1 MKRIIAVLAL
11 IALLVSFTGVPVSAA
26 AINPPAFAGR
36 GDSDPLRAV
45 QMAVPE
51 GAKPMAAA
59 TLDEALN
66 VPGGTLE
73 FSTFSMPS
81 YGFYDWV
88 VEEDYAKSNSAGH
101 DGGPENPYGPY
112 TQSQVST
119 WVDFGEDQAISFR
132 FRVSCQDA
140 EETDY
145 FALFVDQ
152 VPAGVWYGE
161 VDWTTFSFPVSTGEH
176 QLTWSTTRTR
186 PYRKARIRRIWTM
199 WR

>member
-11 IALLVSFTGVPVSAA
+11 IALLVSFTGVPCFGSSHQS
-26 AINPPAFAGR
+26 PAFAGR

-66 VPGGTLE
+66 VPGGT
-73 FSTFSMPS
+73 FGIQHFSMPS

-101 DGGPENPYGPY
+101 DGGPENPYGTIHPE
-112 TQSQVST
+112 S
-119 WVDFGEDQAISFR
+119 GEHLGGLREDQAISFR

-145 FALFVDQ
+145 FC
-152 VPAGVWYGE
+152 
-161 VDWTTFSFPVSTGEH
+161 PVCGPGPRWGSGTERWIDNLLLPG
-176 QLTWSTTRTR
+176 LYW
-186 PYRKARIRRIWTM
+186 
-199 WR
+199 

>member
-88 VEEDYAKSNSAGH
+88 VEEIVRAVQNMAR
-101 DGGPENPYGPY
+101 
-112 TQSQVST
+112 SQVQQR
-119 WVDFGEDQAISFR
+119 WPR
-132 FRVSCQDA
+132 
-140 EETDY
+140 
-145 FALFVDQ
+145 
-152 VPAGVWYGE
+152 W
-161 VDWTTFSFPVSTGEH
+161 
-176 QLTWSTTRTR
+176 R
-186 PYRKARIRRIWTM
+186 P
-199 WR
+199 

>member
-1 MKRIIAVLAL
+1 
-11 IALLVSFTGVPVSAA
+11 
-26 AINPPAFAGR
+26 
-36 GDSDPLRAV
+36 
-45 QMAVPE
+45 MAVPE
-51 GAKPMAAA
+51 GAEKPLAAA

-132 FRVSCQDA
+132 FPGQLSGCRGDGATLPC
-140 EETDY
+140 
-145 FALFVDQ
+145 FVDQ
-152 VPAGVWYGE
+152 VPARGLVRRGGF
-161 VDWTTFSFPVSTGEH
+161 DKPSPPRSLLVSI
-176 QLTWSTTRTR
+176 S
-186 PYRKARIRRIWTM
+186 
-199 WR
+199 